1 MAKPLL
7 GKTVLFFLLFV
18 PASSL
23 FSRVAP
29 EPCDG
34 VALKIEISRS
44 AAFPG
49 KGNIEAVVTGA
60 EKPIHY
66 IFYKSSGQLL
76 SKDVT
81 SNKVK
86 DVDPGTYYCSIVD
99 GRGCN
104 KKTEF
109 KIE

>member
-1 MAKPLL
+1 MPKPLL
-7 GKTVLFFLLFV
+7 SKTLLFFLLFV

-23 FSRVAP
+23 FSGVASVS
-29 EPCDG
+29 CDG
-34 VALKIEISRS
+34 VELKVEVTKSTS
-44 AAFPG
+44 FPG

-81 SNKVK
+81 SAKVK
-86 DVDPGTYYCSIVD
+86 NIDPGTYYCSIVD